1 MAGPRACVDIGTNT
15 VLMLCAQRAEAG
27 TVRVLVERGAVT
39 RLGQG
44 VEASGRLDEAAVAR
58 TLAALREQVAEA
70 RAAGATRV
78 AAVGTQALR
87 EAANAQAFLGPA
99 AELLGE
105 PVEIVS
111 GEREAELS
119 RRAVLESFPELAAPG
134 LSATLMDVGG
144 GSTEF
149 VVLRGGVA
157 AFVRSL
163 KLGSVRLT
171 ERLVRADPPT
181 VDEVRALRRVVRE
194 AVAEVPFAGTL
205 VGIAGTLT
213 TLAAV
218 ARGLA
223 SPEGALVHGVR
234 LGRAEVEAVVARLA
248 AMTVAQR
255 RALAGMEAK
264 RADVI
269 VAGGCIV
276 LGVLEASGASEVLVS
291 DRGVRWGRWYELADG
306 DVGAD
311 ADDGGGAD

>member
-1 MAGPRACVDIGTNT
+1 
-15 VLMLCAQRAEAG
+15 
-27 TVRVLVERGAVT
+27 
-39 RLGQG
+39 
-44 VEASGRLDEAAVAR
+44 
-58 TLAALREQVAEA
+58 
-70 RAAGATRV
+70 V

-87 EAANAQAFLGPA
+87 EADNAQAFLGPA

-105 PVEIVS
+105 PVEIVT
-111 GEREAELS
+111 GEREAELV
-119 RRAVLESFPELAAPG
+119 RRAVLESFPELGAPG
-134 LSATLMDVGG
+134 ARATLMDVGG

-149 VVLRGGVA
+149 VVLRGGVTE
-157 AFVRSL
+157 FLRSV

-181 VDEVRALRRVVRE
+181 ADEVRALRQMVRE

-218 ARGLA
+218 ARGVA

-248 AMTVAQR
+248 AMTVAER
-255 RALAGMEAK
+255 RALAAMEEQ

-276 LGVLEASGASEVLVS
+276 LEVLEASRAEAVLVS
-291 DRGVRWGRWYELADG
+291 DRGVRWGRWYELAEG
-306 DVGAD
+306 GVGT
-311 ADDGGGAD
+311 GGGG

>member
-1 MAGPRACVDIGTNT
+1 MAQALASVDIGTNT
-15 VLMLCAQRAEAG
+15 VLMLCARRAEGGA
-27 TVRVLVERGAVT
+27 VQVLAQRGAVT

-44 VEASGRLDEAAVAR
+44 VEASGQLDPAAVAR
-58 TLAALREQVAEA
+58 TLAALGEQVALA
-70 RAAGATRV
+70 RAMGAARV

-87 EAANAQAFLGPA
+87 EAGNAELLLGPA

-111 GEREAELS
+111 GEREAELV

-134 LSATLMDVGG
+134 VSATLMDVGG

-149 VVLRGGVA
+149 VVLRGGEAV
-157 AFVRSL
+157 FVRSL

-171 ERLVRADPPT
+171 ERLVRADPPAA
-181 VDEVRALRRVVRE
+181 DEVRALRQVVRE

-218 ARGLA
+218 AREVA
-223 SPEGALVHGVR
+223 SPDGALVHGVR

-248 AMTVAQR
+248 ALTVAER
-255 RALAGMEAK
+255 RALAGMEEK

-276 LGVLEASGASEVLVS
+276 LGALEASRAEAILVS
-291 DRGVRWGRWYELADG
+291 DRGVRWGRWYELAE
-306 DVGAD
+306 GALP
-311 ADDGGGAD
+311 GGGGGGGGG